1 MQATPKSP
9 ALEAHQNALK
19 IIYSWT
25 TPDQFDTAPA
35 LLKEKRFE
43 VLKPTQIAT
52 LLGVIE
58 NQRKL
63 YASKSTPIT
72 IEEVS
77 TPTRVEAIAEEY
89 QEIDEENFGPTEVTL
104 ASAVVSVE
112 SVMPETVLPTNNIL
126 GDDSRPPDKD
136 GDFAPVSDEPK
147 TRKTRTPKIG

>member
-52 LLGVIE
+52 LLGVTE

-72 IEEVS
+72 VAEVSQPTRAEAIADEYKEIDAEQFGAEEVILS
-77 TPTRVEAIAEEY
+77 TPT
-89 QEIDEENFGPTEVTL
+89 GEVTLSASL
-104 ASAVVSVE
+104 ASAVTEVE
-112 SVMPETVLPTNNIL
+112 SVFPETNLPTNNL
-126 GDDSRPPDKD
+126 TD
-136 GDFAPVSDEPK
+136 
-147 TRKTRTPKIG
+147 